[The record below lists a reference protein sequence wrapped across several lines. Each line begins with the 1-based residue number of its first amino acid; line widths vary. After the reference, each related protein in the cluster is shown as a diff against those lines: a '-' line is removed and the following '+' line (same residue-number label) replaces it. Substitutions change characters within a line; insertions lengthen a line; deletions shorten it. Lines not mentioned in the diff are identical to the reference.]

1 MKRLAL
7 IALMSVCV
15 LSVAGTSARADVLHY
30 VPSPSDLYDLNHYS
44 YYTWGMTAQ
53 WQAPTTVVAA
63 KLTITQ
69 IGDWTSEDNVLYI
82 HLLDSAPLGVRAY
95 SDNQGGGDNFAGQG
109 VLLKTYLNLPVTPQ
123 NLSYEFTP
131 TQLAA
136 LNSYAA
142 DGAFA
147 LGLDPDCH
155 FYNSGVELEVT
166 TQAVQTP
173 EPGTLALLVGGAGL
187 AISRRRRAA

>member
-30 VPSPSDLYDLNHYS
+30 VPSPADLYDLDHYS

-63 KLTITQ
+63 KLTFTRIY
-69 IGDWTSEDNVLYI
+69 DWTTENNVLYI
-82 HLLDSAPLGVRAY
+82 HLLDSAPLGVRTY

-131 TQLAA
+131 NQLAT

-142 DGAFA
+142 DGVFA

-155 FYNSGVELEVT
+155 FYNSGVELQVT

-173 EPGTLALLVGGAGL
+173 EPGTLALLLCGAGL
-187 AISRRRRAA
+187 AVSRRRRAA